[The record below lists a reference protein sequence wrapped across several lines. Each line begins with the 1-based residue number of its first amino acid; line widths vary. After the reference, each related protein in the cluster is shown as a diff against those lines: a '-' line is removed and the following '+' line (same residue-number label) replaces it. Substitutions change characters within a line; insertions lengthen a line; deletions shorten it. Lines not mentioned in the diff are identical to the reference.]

1 MLRHHTRKIVW
12 KLPVSPGIAF
22 VICQRNKIFDG
33 LLRIVIGSRVG
44 CGLLPTTAN
53 NNSGTTTMMANVKHI
68 LPIVIISCWRLL
80 LLASCV
86 AAAVT
91 ADIQQQQQT
100 ITVHGRLQ
108 FPDKTPYNTTTKIS
122 VNHGESITYSR
133 TDGNFTLYD
142 LTPGIYLID
151 VLSVNHHFS
160 QVKCQY
166 KPDDADV
173 LENKKPALSCLE
185 YVYPG
190 APKRVLDQILV
201 IHALAEIQYF
211 EERKSGWLMVTSM
224 VKNPMLL
231 MMIVMVGMMYMMPK
245 LMEDMNPEERAQMKK
260 QMALQQDPVKMLG
273 EMFTGGGGGSSSETA
288 TGTTAAIEGGSG
300 SKKKSGKKNK

>member
-1 MLRHHTRKIVW
+1 MV
-12 KLPVSPGIAF
+12 
-22 VICQRNKIFDG
+22 
-33 LLRIVIGSRVG
+33 
-44 CGLLPTTAN
+44 
-53 NNSGTTTMMANVKHI
+53 ANVKNM
-68 LPIVIISCWRLL
+68 LPIVVISCWRLL
-80 LLASCV
+80 LLTSCV
-86 AAAVT
+86 TAVT
-91 ADIQQQQQT
+91 VETQQQT

-122 VNHGESITYSR
+122 INHGESITYSR

-166 KPDDADV
+166 KPDDVDV

-201 IHALAEIQYF
+201 IHALAEIHYF
-211 EERKSGWLMVTSM
+211 EERKSGWLMVSSM

-273 EMFTGGGGGSSSETA
+273 EMFTGGVSSETA
-288 TGTTAAIEGGSG
+288 TGAPAAIEGGGSG

>member
-1 MLRHHTRKIVW
+1 
-12 KLPVSPGIAF
+12 
-22 VICQRNKIFDG
+22 
-33 LLRIVIGSRVG
+33 
-44 CGLLPTTAN
+44 LLPTTAN
-53 NNSGTTTMMANVKHI
+53 NNSGTTMMANVKHI
-68 LPIVIISCWRLL
+68 LPIVVISCWRLL

-86 AAAVT
+86 TAVT
-91 ADIQQQQQT
+91 ADVQQQQQT

-122 VNHGESITYSR
+122 INHGESITYSR

-166 KPDDADV
+166 KPDDDV
-173 LENKKPALSCLE
+173 DVVENKKPALSCLE

-211 EERKSGWLMVTSM
+211 EERKSGWLMVSSM
-224 VKNPMLL
+224 VKNPMLQ

-273 EMFTGGGGGSSSETA
+273 EMFTGGGSSTEA
-288 TGTTAAIEGGSG
+288 GAATTAAIEGGG
-300 SKKKSGKKNK
+300 KKKSGKKHK